1 MLSSAQER
9 LWFLHRLD
17 SHDPSHN
24 RCYSHRLRGTL
35 DPARL
40 SAAFA
45 RIEARHPALRT
56 RYPDNGRGV
65 PEAVVE
71 PPGRLTVER
80 LRAAGVE
87 EAARLAA
94 CRTNTAFNLAQAPP
108 FRVSLI
114 ELAPDDHVLVVVVH
128 LISADEWSL
137 RVLREEVAAC
147 YAGEPPPVPAPRP
160 EPRRDPDLTWWTE
173 RLSGTPALDL
183 ATDRPRPAV
192 RGTAGG
198 EVRFD
203 LPPALVAAVAERAR
217 TAGCTPFT
225 VLFAAYQ
232 LLLSAHS
239 GQFDFCVGLPS
250 AGRGAPELERAIGCL
265 STTTVLRCDLSGDPD
280 FSEVL
285 RRTREN
291 VRETL
296 ARPDA
301 PVDRLIAALRLERD
315 LSRTPLF
322 QSLFALHT
330 HRDAADPLPGLAAE
344 PFAHGWH
351 PARHDLTLDL
361 HPKDDGGLLGVM
373 IYSEELFD
381 RETAERMAAQYV
393 SLLTTGEPLTDTEPE
408 RKDTAA
414 QPPGHTDADLVP
426 TPGGRPA
433 LPRPRAAAGY
443 VAPRGAVEALV
454 AEVYG
459 EVLDRERV
467 GALDDFFAL
476 GGHSLSAVRVVS
488 RLRAAVEVEV
498 PVRALFTGPT
508 VEAVARVVEELLV
521 AELGRLS
528 DEGAERLARE
538 LT

>member
-1 MLSSAQER
+1 VLSSAQER

-17 SHDPSHN
+17 SRDPSHN
-24 RCYSHRLRGTL
+24 CCYSHRLRGPL
-35 DPARL
+35 DPVRL

-45 RIEARHPALRT
+45 QVEARHAALRT
-56 RYPDNGRGV
+56 RYPENGRGL

-80 LRAAGVE
+80 LRAADE
-87 EAARLAA
+87 QEAARLAA

-128 LISADEWSL
+128 QISADGWSL
-137 RVLREEVAAC
+137 RVLQEEVAAC
-147 YAGEPPPVPAPRP
+147 YAGIPPPVPAPRP
-160 EPRRDPDLTWWTE
+160 EPRRDADLTWWTE
-173 RLSGTPALDL
+173 RLSGTPVLDL

-198 EVRFD
+198 QVRFD
-203 LPPALVAAVAERAR
+203 LPPELVAGVAERAR
-217 TAGCTPFT
+217 EAGCPPFT

-239 GQFDFCVGLPS
+239 GQLDFCVGVPS
-250 AGRGAPELERAIGCL
+250 AGRGTPELERAIGCL
-265 STTTVLRCDLSGDPD
+265 STVTVLRCDLSGDPD
-280 FSEVL
+280 FPEVL
-285 RRTREN
+285 RRTHEN
-291 VRETL
+291 VLETL
-296 ARPDA
+296 TRPDA
-301 PVDRLIAALRLERD
+301 PVDRLITALCLERD
-315 LSRTPLF
+315 LSRTPLY

-330 HRDAADPLPGLAAE
+330 RPDVADPLPGLAAE
-344 PFAHGWH
+344 PFPHGWH

-361 HPKDDGGLLGVM
+361 YPKDDGGLLGVA
-373 IYSEELFD
+373 IHSEELFD
-381 RETAERMAAQYV
+381 RETAERMAARYV
-393 SLLTTGEPLTDTEPE
+393 SLLTTTGEPPAGTERGRLAGWNGTTAEPPE
-408 RKDTAA
+408 AA
-414 QPPGHTDADLVP
+414 
-426 TPGGRPA
+426 R
-433 LPRPRAAAGY
+433 Y

-459 EVLDRERV
+459 EVLERETV

-488 RLRAAVEVEV
+488 RLRATVEVEV

-508 VEAVARVVEELLV
+508 VAALARVVEELLV
-521 AELGRLS
+521 AGLDRLS
-528 DEGAERLARE
+528 DEGVERLTRE